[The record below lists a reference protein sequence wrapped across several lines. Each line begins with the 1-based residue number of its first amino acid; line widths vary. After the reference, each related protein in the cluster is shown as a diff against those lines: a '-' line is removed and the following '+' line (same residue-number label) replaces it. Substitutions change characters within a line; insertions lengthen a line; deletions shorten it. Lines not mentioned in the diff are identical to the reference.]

1 METNE
6 AFTEGS
12 EIQMSQYPCIN
23 KCHKGEG
30 GALTDDKVPCRGE
43 HQGAGECDAIEGEA

>member
-12 EIQMSQYPCIN
+12 EIQMIQYQYIN
-23 KCHKGEG
+23 KCHG
-30 GALTDDKVPCRGE
+30 GGGHSPMTRSLA
-43 HQGAGECDAIEGEA
+43 EASTKELVSATP

>member
-6 AFTEGS
+6 AFTEWS
-12 EIQMSQYPCIN
+12 EIQMIQYQYIN
-23 KCHKGEG
+23 KCHKGG

-43 HQGAGECDAIEGEA
+43 HQGAGECDAIEREA

>member
-12 EIQMSQYPCIN
+12 EIQMIQYQYIN
-23 KCHKGEG
+23 KCRGVG
-30 GALTDDKVPCRGE
+30 TLTDDEVPCRGE